1 MSFIDKLD
9 QTLLA
14 SDINYGLVLPEDK
27 RQMAKFFDAIKKLL
41 ALDASSLFRLA
52 NDGGDVQESVVINDL
67 YLDILK
73 EAADNE
79 DYGHMSSAQ
88 WSEPDP
94 LELDPII
101 KDPTMAA
108 KSVFN
113 SNYHK
118 VVEIRVK
125 TPEVSFKGYV
135 IDKLSRPDEEIAK
148 ELKEKLKNTASGGSP
163 PFRWFRNVPDALREI
178 DVLER
183 SSAKDPLNKPSLK
196 QPKQPKQQ
204 DRVVH
209 PNPTSI
215 EELLPKVVSH
225 FNKGAVQE
233 ISNLDRRQLIEVVK
247 AGKEATSAMSVWSIA
262 KTLFLG
268 YLSLAALVHGSSGL
282 AALVIGFLAVQ
293 GINFLRTKKQSPQTK
308 QPPLRIR
315 QKPSTLRN
323 LYK

>member
-9 QTLLA
+9 QTLLT

-94 LELDPII
+94 LELDQIT
-101 KDPTMAA
+101 KDPTMSA
-108 KSVFN
+108 KTVLS

-135 IDKLSRPDEEIAK
+135 VDKLDKSDNDIAK
-148 ELKEKLKNTASGGSP
+148 ELKEKLKQTAPGGSP
-163 PFRWFRNVPDALREI
+163 PFRWFRNTVDAFREI
-178 DVLER
+178 SVLEQ
-183 SSAKDPLNKPSLK
+183 SMTTNPTKKPSLK
-196 QPKQPKQQ
+196 QPKQQ
-204 DRVVH
+204 DKAVYH
-209 PNPTSI
+209 PNPISI

-225 FNKGAVQE
+225 FDKAAVQE

-247 AGKEATSAMSVWSIA
+247 AGKEATSSMSLWSIA

-293 GINFLRTKKQSPQTK
+293 GINFLRTKKQSPQTQ